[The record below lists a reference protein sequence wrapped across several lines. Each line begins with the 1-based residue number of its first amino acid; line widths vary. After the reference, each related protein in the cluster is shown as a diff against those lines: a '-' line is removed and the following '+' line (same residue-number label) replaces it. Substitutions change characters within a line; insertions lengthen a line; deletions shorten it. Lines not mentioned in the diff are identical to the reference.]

1 MQQQQFALVNANIL
15 TMDDEGRV
23 ADSIGIQG
31 DRIVAVGDMA
41 SVLDS
46 LGPDA
51 SIFDLGG
58 ATVLPG
64 FIDVHTHVE
73 LITMSRHFWRD
84 VRALDRA
91 QILALI
97 RSQCATTK
105 PGTWLVLQGTFS
117 QDLPSRD
124 ELDHVAPDH
133 PVAIRWTLHKS
144 VLNSA
149 ALEASGISEDTV
161 APVGVRLQKNP
172 DGTLN
177 GVIEEGWDLVAAP
190 APGTD
195 ALTDAMEETLRTL
208 FMRNGVTTVHEIA
221 ASNNGISALRTLAS
235 KGSIPR
241 MGLLLTAGP
250 GHQPLA
256 SVSDAAFRGLGS
268 GFGNDSIW
276 LQGLKIFMDGGRDGA
291 YRSDLVGKD
300 AEKWGLLTR
309 LYPTLVQ
316 ELVEATRH
324 GVQVCTH
331 AIGDL
336 AQEIAVSAVERV
348 HELYPDLDHR
358 LRIEHFFNE
367 SFGTAQLKR
376 LVTAG
381 GIAVPNPGFVLAEP
395 DEPKQRLPAGASK
408 YAIKTLRSI
417 QGILPGNSDTA
428 GAQPF
433 TTNPW
438 VTMKCMLELRNKN
451 GVPVNDAERVDVQAA
466 LRAYTSDAAYATRQ
480 ETEKG
485 SLEVGKLGDLIVVG
499 SDPHLTDLADFDRI
513 DTKVSII
520 GGREVFGQLADIT
533 VEAAV

>member
-1 MQQQQFALVNANIL
+1 MHQHQFALVNANIL
-15 TMDDEGRV
+15 TMDNESRV

-31 DRIVAVGDMA
+31 DRIIAVGDKA

-46 LGPDA
+46 LSPDA
-51 SIFDLGG
+51 PIFDLGG

-73 LITMSRHFWRD
+73 LITMSRHFWQD
-84 VRALDRA
+84 IRALDRP
-91 QILALI
+91 QILDEI
-97 RSQCATTK
+97 RSRCSTTK
-105 PGTWLVLQGTFS
+105 PGTWLVFQGTFS

-124 ELDHVAPDH
+124 ELDRVAPDH
-133 PVAIRWTLHKS
+133 PVAIRWTLHKF
-144 VLNSA
+144 VLNAA
-149 ALEASGISEDTV
+149 ALEASCISEDTV
-161 APVGVRLQKNP
+161 APIGVRLQKNP

-190 APGTD
+190 VPEAD
-195 ALTDAMEETLRTL
+195 ALTEALEETLRSL

-221 ASNNGISALRTLAS
+221 ASTKGISALRTLAAR
-235 KGSIPR
+235 GSIPR

-256 SVSDAAFRGLGS
+256 SASDAAFRGLGS
-268 GFGNDSIW
+268 GFGNDDIW

-291 YRSDLVGKD
+291 FRSDLVGKD

-316 ELVEATRH
+316 ELVEATSH

-348 HELYPDLDHR
+348 HDLYPELDHR

-376 LVTAG
+376 LVAAG
-381 GIAVPNPGFVLAEP
+381 GIAVPNPGFVYAEP
-395 DEPKQRLPAGASK
+395 DEPERRQPQGASK
-408 YAIKTLRSI
+408 YALKTLRSI

-438 VTMKCMLELRNKN
+438 FTMRCMLELRNKN
-451 GVPVNDAERVDVQAA
+451 GVSVNDAERVDVHAA
-466 LRAYTSDAAYATRQ
+466 LRAFTTDAAYATRQ
-480 ETEKG
+480 ETQKG
-485 SLEVGKLGDLIVVG
+485 SLEVGKLADVIVIG
-499 SDPHLTDLADFDRI
+499 SDPHQTDLAEFDKI

-520 GGREVFGQLADIT
+520 GGREVFGQLTDIT
-533 VEAAV
+533 VKAAL